1 MRIFPARTAALGAS
15 LVALVAVS
23 ACSTATADVSVDVTG
38 TDDGCSL
45 SADTL
50 DAGNIGFDFTNKA
63 DDVNELYVVRADG
76 DIVAEVENVTTGTT
90 RTLTVDLVAGDYLL
104 RCKPGQTGDGIE
116 TSFAVTGDGGT
127 PLATPDR
134 EVTFESVE
142 FRYPDLDVGTV
153 TAGETIRFE
162 MTNVGTQPH
171 EFEVLDPDGN
181 PIGEVASTAPRST
194 SAATMTFES
203 AGVYRFQCILVDEDS
218 GKKHTQLGMKGT
230 VEVAPS

>member
-76 DIVAEVENVTTGTT
+76 DIVAEVENVTTGTS
-90 RTLTVDLVAGDYLL
+90 RTLTVDLVAGDYLV
-104 RCKPGQTGDGIE
+104 RCKPGQSGDGIE
-116 TSFAVTGDGGT
+116 SGFTVTGDGGT
-127 PLATPDR
+127 PPAEPDR
-134 EVTFESVE
+134 TIAFESLE
-142 FRYPDLDVGTV
+142 FRYPDLDVGDV
-153 TAGETIRFE
+153 VAGETIRFE
-162 MTNVGTQPH
+162 MTNVGSQPH

-181 PIGEVASTAPRST
+181 PIGEVASTDPKANRG
-194 SAATMTFES
+194 ATMTFES
-203 AGVYRFQCILVDEDS
+203 PGVYSFQCILVDENT
-218 GKKHTQLGMKGT
+218 GKEHSELGMKGT
-230 VEVAPS
+230 FEVASG